1 MTTYQIVLDITTDTN
16 PCEWN
21 WDNFL
26 NLDINENYN
35 IQLIKEVK

>member
-16 PCEWN
+16 PSEWN